1 MSRGANQKFK
11 FTYLMK
17 IMLEKTDDERG
28 LTMSQILDELKK
40 YDVTAE
46 RKRGNKMKYG
56 KNTLW
61 LLVLLGVILISGCGK
76 KEDTDT
82 GGEWASDKIAT
93 AKEEA
98 AGEQNSKTTLETSL
112 NQGDK
117 ANIGKADP
125 KEDKGDP
132 VDSEDEGTETPKKP
146 LETDYAQRYSKVL
159 DDFYAL
165 IASGGDGSVTVEGEG
180 GVGEAIRSNEEDD
193 NFAIVG
199 YAIEDFSRD
208 GIPELIIGDT
218 GYSSTIYTMYACAD
232 GEPRCILESYYRSR
246 YSWMGGNE
254 FFYVG
259 SGGAI
264 YSIFAHYTISL
275 EGGEL
280 LCQDYY
286 FSHETDETFEEIG
299 FYHNSFG
306 EMDPEVS
313 TILPSEEEFW
323 MLQEE
328 LSGRVQEIELIPFS
342 EYEPD

>member
-1 MSRGANQKFK
+1 
-11 FTYLMK
+11 
-17 IMLEKTDDERG
+17 
-28 LTMSQILDELKK
+28 
-40 YDVTAE
+40 
-46 RKRGNKMKYG
+46 MKYG
-56 KNTLW
+56 KYTLW

-76 KEDTDT
+76 KEDTDAS
-82 GGEWASDKIAT
+82 GEWASDKIT
-93 AKEEA
+93 AVKEEA
-98 AGEQNSKTTLETSL
+98 A
-112 NQGDK
+112 
-117 ANIGKADP
+117 
-125 KEDKGDP
+125 
-132 VDSEDEGTETPKKP
+132 DSEDEGTVTPEKS

-159 DDFYAL
+159 DDFHAL

-199 YAIEDFSRD
+199 YAIEDFSGD

-218 GYSSTIYTMYACAD
+218 VYGGMIYTLYACAD

-254 FFYVG
+254 FFYEG

-264 YSIFAHYTISL
+264 YNIFAHYTISL
-275 EGGEL
+275 DGGEL

-299 FYHNSFG
+299 FYHNSSG
-306 EMDPEVS
+306 DMDPAVS
-313 TILPSEEEFW
+313 TMLSSEEEFW

-328 LSGRVQEIELIPFS
+328 LSGKVQEIELIPFS
-342 EYEPD
+342 EYEPWIITKVETAKGEEVLNEKIPYEKRSGLMRTFVDRSHLSYGL